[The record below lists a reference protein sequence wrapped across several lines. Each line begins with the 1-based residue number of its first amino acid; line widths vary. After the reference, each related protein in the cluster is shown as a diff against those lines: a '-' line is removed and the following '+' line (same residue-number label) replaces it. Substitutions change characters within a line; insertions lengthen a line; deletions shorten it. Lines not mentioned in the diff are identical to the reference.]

1 MFESP
6 YWCYDESRT
15 YDIFR
20 RDIRVIG
27 SSCKTSNILLIS
39 CLGKIQVKNLISSTY
54 PLEDFEKG
62 IQDFYYD
69 PDHMKIQIIP

>member
-1 MFESP
+1 MQYS
-6 YWCYDESRT
+6 
-15 YDIFR
+15 I
-20 RDIRVIG
+20 
-27 SSCKTSNILLIS
+27 NLLAS
-39 CLGKIQVKNLISSTY
+39 GKIQVKNLISSTY